1 MGTITGQ
8 EWLVKV
14 LKNDATLNGL
24 GVTGVHAGDAPLDA
38 DYPLIEVRFV
48 SGVPLMNNGAAI
60 IWFDEVYDV
69 KCVDKR
75 EGWGTAIPIA
85 DRILALLHNKFDQ
98 VQGTG
103 LMIGCSVEDKLQFTE
118 MDGSVKYI
126 HMGYSFRVFTR

>member
-8 EWLVKV
+8 EWLVTV
-14 LKNDATLNGL
+14 LKNDATLTGL
-24 GVTGVHAGDAPLDA
+24 GVTRVYAGDAPLDA

-48 SGVPLMNNGAAI
+48 SGVPLMNNGAVI

-75 EGWGTAIPIA
+75 EGWGTAKSIA
-85 DRILALLHNKFDQ
+85 DRILALLHSKYDQ

-103 LMIGCSVEDKLQFTE
+103 LMIG
-118 MDGSVKYI
+118 
-126 HMGYSFRVFTR
+126 